1 MSDEI
6 VLASGSAYR
15 AELLH
20 RLGLTFTRH
29 SPDIDEQPREGESP
43 RQLALRLAQEKA
55 QAVAHHHP
63 KALVIGSDQVASL
76 KGAPLG
82 KPGTVKRACEQ
93 LAACSGETV
102 TFYTGLCLT
111 GLGQTDSLVDSYS
124 VTFRQLSAQQIQR
137 YVEKE
142 LPLDCAGSFK
152 MEGLGISL
160 FERLEGSDPNTLIGL
175 PLIKLTTLLNKRGI
189 AIP

>member
-29 SPDIDEQPREGESP
+29 SPDIDEQPREGETPS
-43 RQLALRLAQEKA
+43 QLALRLAQEKA
-55 QAVAHHHP
+55 LAIAAHHP
-63 KALVIGSDQVASL
+63 KALIIGSDQVASL

-93 LAACSGETV
+93 LAACSGESV
-102 TFYTGLCLT
+102 TFYTGLCVT
-111 GLGQTDSLVDSYS
+111 GLGQTDSLVDTYT
-124 VTFRQLSAQQIQR
+124 VTFRQLSASQIKR

-175 PLIKLTTLLNKRGI
+175 PMIRLTTLLNQRGI